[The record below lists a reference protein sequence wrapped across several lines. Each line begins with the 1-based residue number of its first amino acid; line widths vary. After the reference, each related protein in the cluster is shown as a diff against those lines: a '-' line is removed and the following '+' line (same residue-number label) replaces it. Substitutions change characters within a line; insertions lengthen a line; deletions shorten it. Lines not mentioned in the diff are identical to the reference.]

1 MATRLVSCGHH
12 GIVYRCDGSLSAPAN
27 SVLKAAPAAFRE
39 QLLGASHPWGL
50 KVLRTTER
58 HAEYLAA
65 TLPQLEVADAM
76 PAIMGCWSLS
86 EPAEGNAALALAT
99 QWVEGPS
106 LLDLIDRAFV
116 VSADG
121 GVASAGES
129 DAAGDSDAAVE
140 SDASRQ
146 NRIAPEVVFSA
157 LGSLAVAL
165 AKLSDDPCR
174 FAHGDVNPSN
184 VIVPDAVQPAAADV
198 PAAAQ
203 PATVQPAAA
212 GRPAAMLV
220 DFDTVSLAASPRT
233 FAMPATRGFAAPEC
247 STRPASAASDIYSF
261 GACVAYA
268 LSAASRLRPAAC
280 PDPTRPTACLAAR
293 PAAYPAVELD
303 ASWAAQANALAARC
317 MQSDP
322 DRRPSA
328 AEIVEEIWQIGWLP
342 TKSTPPLSMPD
353 RGLYFN
359 DAASP
364 LAA

>member
-27 SVLKAAPAAFRE
+27 SVLKAAPAALRE

-86 EPAEGNAALALAT
+86 EPVEGNAALALAT

-106 LLDLIDRAFV
+106 LLDLIDRAFG
-116 VSADG
+116 VSADS

-129 DAAGDSDAAVE
+129 DAAGESGTAGTAGTAGE

-146 NRIAPEVVFSA
+146 TRIAPEVVFSA

-174 FAHGDVNPSN
+174 FAHGDVKPSN

-220 DFDTVSLAASPRT
+220 DFDTVSLAAAPRT

-268 LSAASRLRPAAC
+268 LSAASGLRPAAC
-280 PDPTRPTACLAAR
+280 PDPTRPTACLATCPPAH
-293 PAAYPAVELD
+293 PAAELD
-303 ASWAAQANALAARC
+303 APWAAQANALAARC

-342 TKSTPPLSMPD
+342 TKSTPPIYAGPRIILQ
-353 RGLYFN
+353 
-359 DAASP
+359 
-364 LAA
+364 